1 MSSGGFNIMKST
13 KRKSTESKP
22 LSIRFVLESI
32 IIYSILLIVVGGIFV
47 VPLFKRI
54 VGGDI
59 EQEFIFI
66 IYWGLILL
74 VGYIGLCTCL
84 LSEHISS
91 QVSETT
97 DADNK
102 TKME

>member
-1 MSSGGFNIMKST
+1 MSNN
-13 KRKSTESKP
+13 KRKSTGIEP

-47 VPLFKRI
+47 VPLLQRI

-84 LSEHISS
+84 LSEYISS
-91 QVSETT
+91 RVSETT
-97 DADNK
+97 EADNK